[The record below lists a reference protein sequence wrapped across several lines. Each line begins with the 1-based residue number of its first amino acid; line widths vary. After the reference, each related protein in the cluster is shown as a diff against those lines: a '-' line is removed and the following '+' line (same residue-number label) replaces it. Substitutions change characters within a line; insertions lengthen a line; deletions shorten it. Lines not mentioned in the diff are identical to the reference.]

1 MQTRDQ
7 TYVSYVGRQGKLHM
21 LVSNASLDPQEEG
34 RAVCVCL
41 EVDGIILSMSYPWH
55 VHFFP
60 ALSNEG

>member
-1 MQTRDQ
+1 
-7 TYVSYVGRQGKLHM
+7 M

-41 EVDGIILSMSYPWH
+41 EVDGIISSMSYPWH

-60 ALSNEG
+60 AVSNEG